1 MRISKETDKQDCLIV
16 DFTVSAESGLKQ
28 FPELYRLVTD
38 LGSAKVRAMNPTAKK
53 LKVDRKQYQHDAMFD
68 EAEEVPPTG
77 DTDDAVVDP
86 QKTAELIQAMLKLAE
101 ENAILRID
109 VRYWQPRYRIAG
121 RPERLGRLMIGA
133 RLSVQVED
141 DMGSASSVGMVDV
154 CVSVDTNE
162 GGGKR
167 KLCE

>member
-101 ENAILRID
+101 ENAILDATSQSSGSTSATGSHDI
-109 VRYWQPRYRIAG
+109 
-121 RPERLGRLMIGA
+121 ELL
-133 RLSVQVED
+133 D
-141 DMGSASSVGMVDV
+141 DQKGSDDS
-154 CVSVDTNE
+154 
-162 GGGKR
+162 
-167 KLCE
+167 

>member
-1 MRISKETDKQDCLIV
+1 
-16 DFTVSAESGLKQ
+16 
-28 FPELYRLVTD
+28 
-38 LGSAKVRAMNPTAKK
+38 
-53 LKVDRKQYQHDAMFD
+53 
-68 EAEEVPPTG
+68 
-77 DTDDAVVDP
+77 
-86 QKTAELIQAMLKLAE
+86 
-101 ENAILRID
+101 
-109 VRYWQPRYRIAG
+109 
-121 RPERLGRLMIGA
+121 MIGA